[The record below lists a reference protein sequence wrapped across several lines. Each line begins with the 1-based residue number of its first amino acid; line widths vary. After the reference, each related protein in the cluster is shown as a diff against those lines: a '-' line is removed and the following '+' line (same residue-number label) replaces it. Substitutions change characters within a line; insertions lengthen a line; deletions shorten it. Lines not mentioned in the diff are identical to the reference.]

1 MLFFSRF
8 AMFLVLV
15 KNCFHVLVL
24 VLNILLLQRRV
35 MFLWFFKRNNP
46 CYLYWRFYSKHRST
60 SHILYFCWHWIILAY
75 NLPDN
80 TKKLG
85 MLFLFIAV
93 VRNYGNL
100 LVEMASVVPDG
111 VVCFFTSY
119 VYMVRIAQKKHDY
132 PLSFHLKI
140 YLFTNFVFNFKFNA

>member
-1 MLFFSRF
+1 
-8 AMFLVLV
+8 
-15 KNCFHVLVL
+15 
-24 VLNILLLQRRV
+24 
-35 MFLWFFKRNNP
+35 
-46 CYLYWRFYSKHRST
+46 
-60 SHILYFCWHWIILAY
+60 
-75 NLPDN
+75 
-80 TKKLG
+80 